1 MRAESA
7 LNERNSRTSVPAV
20 CAAVLLCLCM
30 LLALLLPPVP
40 AACER
45 AGSTWEDRLDAARK
59 AAHLWN
65 IGKVVRS
72 DIGE

>member
-1 MRAESA
+1 MSE
-7 LNERNSRTSVPAV
+7 LNE
-20 CAAVLLCLCM
+20 LM
-30 LLALLLPPVP
+30 LQA
-40 AACER
+40 ER
-45 AGSTWEDRLDAARK
+45 LEAARK